1 MNQPVS
7 VICEGARPG
16 TASPTVQGSEASM
29 AWARARGIRGERVEE
44 AMNQPVSV
52 ICEGARPGTA
62 SPTVQGSEASM
73 AWARAMDDNYG
84 GGDDNYP
91 NAVVEMGTEGRE
103 EGRGRDRQK

>member
-1 MNQPVS
+1 MAWARARWIRGERVEEAMKQPVS

-16 TASPTVQGSEASM
+16 TASPTVQNSEAS
-29 AWARARGIRGERVEE
+29 
-44 AMNQPVSV
+44 
-52 ICEGARPGTA
+52 TA
-62 SPTVQGSEASM
+62 G
-73 AWARAMDDNYG
+73 ARAMGDNYG